1 MGTTRT
7 KTRNTGKKKRKAT
20 PATSARSAASKAAA
34 NELLHNYAV
43 KCLENPVEF
52 EAFRQAAASVGW
64 KLDPA
69 SDEHGYSLLNFALM
83 MAQRPGLT
91 HCGGFHYWLDQGRC
105 VAKGQ
110 SGMGTFR
117 RVGGSKKKGEAD
129 PEPKP
134 EPTDDSGKKDRNPG
148 YIVRVGTW
156 DVSQTIPKTRCP
168 HCGTE
173 PDGTDSSTA
182 QCPPD
187 CAVFLP
193 RDGVLPPREYV
204 IALLQS
210 QIKDDEEDGEE

>member
-1 MGTTRT
+1 MAKAGT
-7 KTRNTGKKKRKAT
+7 KTRSTGKKKRTVT
-20 PATSARSAASKAAA
+20 PAMRARSAASKAAA
-34 NELLHNYAV
+34 NELLHNYAI

-52 EAFRQAAASVGW
+52 EAYRQAAASVGW

-69 SDEHGYSLLNFALM
+69 SSEPGYSLLNIALM

-91 HCGGFHYWLDQGRC
+91 HCGGFRYWLDQGRR
-105 VAKGQ
+105 VAEGQ
-110 SGMGTFR
+110 DGLGTFR
-117 RVGGSKKKGEAD
+117 RIGRDKKNDQAD

-134 EPTDDSGKKDRNPG
+134 EPADDSGEKDRNPG
-148 YIVRVGTW
+148 YYVKRGTF
-156 DVSQTIPKTRCP
+156 DVSQTVPGRRCQ

-173 PDGTDSSTA
+173 PDGTERSTA

-204 IALLQS
+204 TALLQS
-210 QIKDDEEDGEE
+210 QIKDDEDGEE